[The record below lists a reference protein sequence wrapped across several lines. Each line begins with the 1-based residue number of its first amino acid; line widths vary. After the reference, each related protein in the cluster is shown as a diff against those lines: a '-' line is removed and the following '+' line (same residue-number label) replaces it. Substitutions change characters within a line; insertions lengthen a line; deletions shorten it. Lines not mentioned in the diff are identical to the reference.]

1 MFQNEM
7 IFILTCKMTTIIET
21 FFSKKIKIETI
32 YGLESFF
39 IIKYK
44 KTF

>member
-7 IFILTCKMTTIIET
+7 IFILTCKMITIIES
-21 FFSKKIKIETI
+21 FFQKKNKIKTI

-39 IIKYK
+39 IIKA
-44 KTF
+44 F